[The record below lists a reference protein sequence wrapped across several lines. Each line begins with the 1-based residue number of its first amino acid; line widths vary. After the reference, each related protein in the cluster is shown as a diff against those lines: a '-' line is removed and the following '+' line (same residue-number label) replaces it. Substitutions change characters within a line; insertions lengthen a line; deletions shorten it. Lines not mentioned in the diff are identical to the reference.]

1 VKKPSLKRPG
11 LKRSAPRRVGPARP
25 KSFVSAE
32 QVAERAGVSRSAVS
46 RTFTPG
52 ASVSEDTRRRVMRA
66 ATELGYHV
74 NHLARGLMRRNSGI
88 VCLIV
93 ADVES
98 PQTARMVRAI
108 TTRLQSVG
116 KVAMMINISDPRD
129 DAADALRQTLNY
141 RADATVV
148 MSGTPSQSIVRSCL
162 DNGQRLILISRD
174 DKIAGPHN
182 IRLDNAAAARLAFA
196 AFIRAGCRRLAV
208 INSNLGTPSLSAR
221 EAAFV
226 AQARAAKLD
235 VTVIREGGMTSYE
248 NGLIAARRLF
258 SAEQRPDGVFCVND
272 LLACGAMDV
281 ARKEFGLRVPEDVSF
296 IGFDNMRQA
305 DWLSYGLTTFD
316 QPVEEIA
323 DNVAALATEDGTRRQ
338 QARIEILPKMV
349 WRSSVRI

>member
-1 VKKPSLKRPG
+1 MAVKKTSTKRAA
-11 LKRSAPRRVGPARP
+11 LRRTGPARH

-74 NHLARGLMRRNSGI
+74 NHLARGLMRRSTGI

-148 MSGTPSQSIVRSCL
+148 MSGTPSQAIVRSCL

-208 INSNLGTPSLSAR
+208 INSNLGTPSLTAR
-221 EAAFV
+221 EYAFV
-226 AQARAAKLD
+226 AQARAAKFE

-323 DNVAALATEDGTRRQ
+323 DNVAALATENGTRRQ
-338 QARIEILPKMV
+338 PARVEILPKMV

>member
-1 VKKPSLKRPG
+1 MALLETKRT
-11 LKRSAPRRVGPARP
+11 PRLS

-32 QVAERAGVSRSAVS
+32 QVARRAGVSRSAVS
-46 RTFTPG
+46 RAFTPG
-52 ASVSEDTRRRVMRA
+52 ASVSAETRSRVMTA
-66 ATELGYHV
+66 AAELGYHV
-74 NHLARGLMRRNSGI
+74 NHLARGLQRKTTGI

-93 ADVES
+93 ADIES
-98 PQTARMVRAI
+98 PQQARMVRAI
-108 TTRLQSVG
+108 TTRLQAAG
-116 KVAMMINISDPRD
+116 KVAMVINIAGPRD

-148 MSGTPSQSIVRSCL
+148 MSGTPSQSIVRTCL

-196 AFIRAGCRRLAV
+196 AFVRAGCKRLAV
-208 INSNLGTPSLSAR
+208 INSDLGTPSLAAR

-226 AQARAAKLD
+226 EQGRVAGMP
-235 VTVIREGGMTSYE
+235 VTVVREGGMTSYE

-258 SAEQRPDGVFCVND
+258 SGMERPDAVFCVND
-272 LLACGAMDV
+272 LLACAAMDV
-281 ARKEFGLRVPEDVSF
+281 ARREFGLRVPEDVSF

-305 DWLSYGLTTFD
+305 EWLSYSLTTFD

-323 DNVAALATEDGTRRQ
+323 DRVLLIAEAEHGQGKR
-338 QARIEILPKMV
+338 ARVEILPKMI
-349 WRSSVRI
+349 WRSSVRV

>member
-1 VKKPSLKRPG
+1 VKKPSLKISTSRRSKSRPG
-11 LKRSAPRRVGPARP
+11 

-32 QVAERAGVSRSAVS
+32 QVAKRAGVSRSAVS

-52 ASVSEDTRRRVMRA
+52 ASVSEDTRRRVMNA
-66 ATELGYHV
+66 ATALGYHV
-74 NHLARGLMRRNSGI
+74 NHLARGLMRRSTGI

-129 DAADALRQTLNY
+129 DAGEALRQTLNY

-148 MSGTPSQSIVRSCL
+148 MSGTPSQKIVRGCL

-196 AFIRAGCRRLAV
+196 SFMRAGCRRLAV

-258 SAEQRPDGVFCVND
+258 TAEQRPDGVFCVND

-305 DWLSYGLTTFD
+305 DWLSYSLTTFD

-323 DNVAALATEDGTRRQ
+323 DNVAALATEDETRRQ
-338 QARIEILPKMV
+338 PARIEILPKMV
-349 WRSSVRI
+349 WRGSVRV